1 MKSLTILLISTF
13 LISLI
18 FSCSKGKSDIEYT
31 LNAMQESIPKLV
43 EEIKNMKECNTSEL
57 KPICS
62 KGYRYWNSQSE
73 AQYFKGVS
81 QDYENIRNF
90 LAVILDYLPIEKKD
104 AENVGDLMAL
114 SISAD
119 ALAVDIMGLDVI
131 YNRNNV
137 ANAANKGCY
146 FTFLLEKSCEH
157 SNEYDFLFTMINSGF
172 KLGKEIFLLEEGE
185 GNWFKGSTKQKPVER
200 EPDLSRDQYMALL
213 KLLQISTFA
222 NAGELVKMLKG
233 V

>member
-1 MKSLTILLISTF
+1 MKSLTILLISSF

-18 FSCSKGKSDIEYT
+18 FSCSNGKSDIEFT
-31 LNAMQESIPKLV
+31 INAMQESIPKLV
-43 EEIKNMKECNTSEL
+43 EEIKNMTECTTSEL

-73 AQYFKGVS
+73 AQVFKGVS
-81 QDYENIRNF
+81 QDYENVRNF

-114 SISAD
+114 SIAAD

-131 YNRNNV
+131 YNKNNV
-137 ANAANKGCY
+137 GNAANKGCY
-146 FTFLLEKSCEH
+146 FTFLLEKSCDH
-157 SNEYDFLFTMINSGF
+157 PNEYDFLFTMIKSGF

-185 GNWFKGSTKQKPVER
+185 GNWFKGTTRQKPVER
-200 EPDLSRDQYMALL
+200 EPDLSRGQYMALL
-213 KLLQISTFA
+213 RLLQISTFS
-222 NAGELVKMLKG
+222 NAKELIDLLKG
-233 V
+233 L

>member
-18 FSCSKGKSDIEYT
+18 FSCSNGKSDIEFT
-31 LNAMQESIPKLV
+31 INAMQESIPKLV

-157 SNEYDFLFTMINSGF
+157 SNEYDFLFTMIN
-172 KLGKEIFLLEEGE
+172 FLIILFMDIKGIVILE
-185 GNWFKGSTKQKPVER
+185 
-200 EPDLSRDQYMALL
+200 
-213 KLLQISTFA
+213 LLQFSIS
-222 NAGELVKMLKG
+222 LKFTSSFSNFILISSIFCLI
-233 V
+233 